1 MAKTKKNKIVKRLC
15 FGLPSGQWS
24 IWKKMKSLKGYVS
37 HADLFRDMMRR
48 HAIFLDLNVTKME
61 GVKNGD

>member
-1 MAKTKKNKIVKRLC
+1 MAKNNKIKKRLC
-15 FGLPSGQWS
+15 FGLPPGQWS
-24 IWKKMKSLKGYVS
+24 VWKKMRALKGYSS

-61 GVKNGD
+61 GVNNGD